1 VFSAAKEDMIMLRG
15 LERIQLR
22 RKLKALQSFCVVA
35 FSDGKPVP
43 TFPENALARGCVAL
57 ALAAASLIAA
67 APLQA
72 ETWPT
77 KRVQV
82 IVPFSPGSAT
92 DLLPRTVF
100 EQVSAKA
107 GQPIIIENRPGGGGA
122 IGVGAVAKAD
132 PDGHTI
138 LVHSNALVTAPAIQ
152 HMPYDP
158 VQDFAGVTPLGNVPL
173 VLVISP
179 DKHIGTLKE
188 LVAAA
193 KAKPGSI
200 NYAAAGIGTPP
211 HLTTERF
218 RLAAKF
224 EGQLVPFKGA
234 PEALTEVIT
243 GRVDFY
249 FCPITPAMPFI
260 REGKLL
266 ALAVSSSKRASAL
279 PEVPTTVEA
288 GFPDSDFDFWIGALV
303 PKKTP
308 RDVVTRIHE
317 ETANALHD
325 PSVKEKLAKLG
336 VEEMIMTPDDFDAR
350 IAREAPIAID
360 LAKAAGIAAR

>member
-1 VFSAAKEDMIMLRG
+1 MCRWK
-15 LERIQLR
+15 
-22 RKLKALQSFCVVA
+22 
-35 FSDGKPVP
+35 
-43 TFPENALARGCVAL
+43 ARGSAVL
-57 ALAAASLIAA
+57 AVIASLGFGLAVIAA
-67 APLQA
+67 PPLMAQTSSGQA
-72 ETWPT
+72 WPA

-92 DLLPRTVF
+92 DLLPRALF
-100 EQVSAKA
+100 EHVSTKV
-107 GQPIIIENRPGGGGA
+107 GQTFIIENRPGGGGA
-122 IGVGAVAKAD
+122 MGVSAVAKAD

-152 HMPYDP
+152 SMPYDP
-158 VQDFAGVTPLGNVPL
+158 VQDFAGITPLGNVPL

-179 DKHIGTLKE
+179 DKNIKTLKE

-193 KAKPGSI
+193 KAKPGTI

-218 RLAAKF
+218 RLAAQF

-234 PEALTEVIT
+234 PEALTEVLT

-249 FCPITPAMPFI
+249 FCPITPALPFI
-260 REGKLL
+260 RDGKLL

-279 PEVPTTVEA
+279 PEVPTTIEA
-288 GFPDSDFDFWIGALV
+288 GFPDSDFDFWIGMVV

-308 RDVVTRIHE
+308 RDIVARMHQ
-317 ETANALHD
+317 ETAKGLAD

-336 VEEMIMTPDDFDAR
+336 VEDMVMKPEDFDAR
-350 IAREAPIAID
+350 IAREAPIAVA
-360 LAKAAGIAAR
+360 LAKAAGIPNK

>member
-1 VFSAAKEDMIMLRG
+1 MKVHTRANARTSA
-15 LERIQLR
+15 
-22 RKLKALQSFCVVA
+22 SVA
-35 FSDGKPVP
+35 
-43 TFPENALARGCVAL
+43 AIVAL
-57 ALAAASLIAA
+57 AASLATLAA
-67 APLQA
+67 APLAAQ
-72 ETWPT
+72 TWPS

-100 EQVSAKA
+100 EHVSAKV

-122 IGVGAVAKAD
+122 IGVSAVAKAD

-152 HMPYDP
+152 PMPYDP

-179 DKHIGTLKE
+179 EKNIKTLKE
-188 LVAAA
+188 LVALA

-218 RLAAKF
+218 RLAAQF

-234 PEALTEVIT
+234 PEALTEVLT

-260 REGKLL
+260 REGKLR

-279 PEVPTTVEA
+279 PDVPTTVEA
-288 GFPDSDFDFWIGALV
+288 GFPDSDFDFWIGMVV

-308 RDVVTRIHE
+308 RDIIGRIHQ
-317 ETANALHD
+317 ETVSGLKD
-325 PSVKEKLAKLG
+325 PAVKEKLAKLG
-336 VEEMIMTPDDFDAR
+336 VEEMIMQPEDFNAR
-350 IAREAPIAID
+350 IAREAPIAMT
-360 LAKAAGIAAR
+360 LAKAAGIAAK